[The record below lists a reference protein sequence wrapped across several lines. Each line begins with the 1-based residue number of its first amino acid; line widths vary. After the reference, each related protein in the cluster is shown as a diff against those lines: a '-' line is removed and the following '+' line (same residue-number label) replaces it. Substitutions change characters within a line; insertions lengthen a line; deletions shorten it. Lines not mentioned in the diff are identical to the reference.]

1 MGGSPALMWQSDA
14 PSLAENVSSFE
25 ISMKTAP

>member
-14 PSLAENVSSFE
+14 PSFAENVNSLE